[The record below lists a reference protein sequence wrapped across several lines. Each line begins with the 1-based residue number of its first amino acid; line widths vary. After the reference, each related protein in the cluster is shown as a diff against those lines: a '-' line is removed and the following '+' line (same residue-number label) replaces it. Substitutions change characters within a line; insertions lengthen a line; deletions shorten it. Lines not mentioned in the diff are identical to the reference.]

1 MRNGLLAHLPLLAK
15 WSGRMIQIKTAQE
28 IELMRAAGLVVAGA
42 IAAVRAAVRPGVT
55 TGELDAIAE
64 DHIRSA
70 GAVPSFLGYHGFT
83 GSICASINDEI
94 VHGIPR
100 PDRVLAEGDNIAID
114 CGAILA
120 GWHGDS
126 AVTVTVSPPSA
137 EDAALMDVT
146 ERSMWAGLARA
157 VAGGRLTD
165 ISSAVEQTI
174 VAEKHGYGIVDHYGG
189 HGIGTEMHQDPHV
202 LNYGRPGRGPRL
214 VPGLALAIEPMVT
227 VGDPAT
233 VELEDGWTVVT
244 KDGSRAAHFEHTVAV
259 TPEGPWVLTAEDGG
273 VAGLAPFGITPRT

>member
-1 MRNGLLAHLPLLAK
+1 MTGSLLARVPLLAK
-15 WSGRMIQIKTAQE
+15 WSGRMIQIKTAHE

-42 IAAVRAAVRPGVT
+42 LAAVRAEVRPGVT
-55 TGELDAIAE
+55 TGELDAVAE
-64 DHIRSA
+64 DHIRTA
-70 GAVPSFLGYHGFT
+70 GAIPSFLGYRGFT

-94 VHGIPR
+94 VHGIP
-100 PDRVLAEGDNIAID
+100 DGTRVLAAGDNISID
-114 CGAILA
+114 CGAVLA

-126 AVTVTVSPPSA
+126 AVTVTVGEPSA
-137 EDAALMDVT
+137 EDAGLMAVT

-157 VAGGRLTD
+157 VVGGRLTD
-165 ISSAVEQTI
+165 ISHAVEE
-174 VAEKHGYGIVDHYGG
+174 VVLAEQHSYGIVDHYGG

-202 LNYGRPGRGPRL
+202 LNYGRPGRGPKL

-227 VGDPAT
+227 VGDPTT
-233 VELEDGWTVVT
+233 VELDDGWTVVT
-244 KDGSRAAHFEHTVAV
+244 KDGSRAAHFEHTVAI